1 MSTLLHFYHSRLRSA
16 GTVEKEAPVCQLP
29 TVGLEAMLTV
39 GAIKRCQVLQT
50 LTGCAAATF
59 GGRPGQRDIIAQQ
72 PGRKLI

>member
-1 MSTLLHFYHSRLRSA
+1 
-16 GTVEKEAPVCQLP
+16 
-29 TVGLEAMLTV
+29 VGFEAMLTV